1 MHYHSFKANSGHGWE
16 NKDLKESV
24 RWTGFLFCLVKER
37 TIGISTR
44 KHNLIR
50 VLFWKHFISS
60 NGGLYGT
67 SIGIGE
73 RSYWWQGRSLCLRD
87 GFLRQKQWISV
98 NSSGKW
104 SLGSR
109 NFFKCLICSD
119 PPLHTVAPSQPPV
132 TMAELPTGKGLPG
145 KYNCGKERRSKRAGY
160 RLAWNPPTVCWRT
173 ATSLSES
180 PSEITNC
187 PSEGQAS
194 FSKHKIV
201 VTLKINAVEI
211 NPFSKLWLWGG
222 GSIGLDKVFI
232 HWKLLWVESRMGAC
246 SLATQAQRSSHN
258 QLFH

>member
-87 GFLRQKQWISV
+87 GFLRQKKWISV

-119 PPLHTVAPSQPPV
+119 PPLHTVTPPSLQ
-132 TMAELPTGKGLPG
+132 LPWLNCPQGRDYLGSTIVEKKEGAKGLVIG
-145 KYNCGKERRSKRAGY
+145 
-160 RLAWNPPTVCWRT
+160 WRGT
-173 ATSLSES
+173 HQLCA
-180 PSEITNC
+180 
-187 PSEGQAS
+187 EGLPRHCQNHLP
-194 FSKHKIV
+194 K
-201 VTLKINAVEI
+201 
-211 NPFSKLWLWGG
+211 
-222 GSIGLDKVFI
+222 
-232 HWKLLWVESRMGAC
+232 
-246 SLATQAQRSSHN
+246 
-258 QLFH
+258 